1 MRWRDMRRSSN
12 VRNAGGSG
20 GGLGGAFGRGLPGG
34 LGRGRGG
41 VVRAGGGMGIGT
53 IVILLIVAWLF
64 GINPL
69 TLLGGDIGGVQTAP
83 APQQRQQGAQ
93 SGATTEMQ
101 DFVARVLGDTEDTWS
116 AIFERAGEDYPEP
129 TLTLFSGSVRSA
141 CGMASSATGP
151 FYCPGDRNL
160 YIDLNFYNELR
171 DKFGAPGDAAQAYVL
186 AHEVGHHV
194 QNVLGILPQTQ
205 GQGNEA
211 SIRTELQADCFAGI
225 WAHHTEQK
233 GLLQQGDINEALTAA
248 SAVGDDAIQE
258 RTQGYV
264 VPESFNHGTS
274 EQRAKWFNRGFETGT
289 VESCDTF
296 SAGI

>member
-20 GGLGGAFGRGLPGG
+20 GFGGGFGRGLPGG
-34 LGRGRGG
+34 LGRGGG
-41 VVRAGGGMGIGT
+41 VVRAGGGLGIGT
-53 IVILLIVAWLF
+53 IVIILIGAWLL

-69 TLLGGDIGGVQTAP
+69 ALLGGDMGGGYSTAP
-83 APQQRQQGAQ
+83 MPQGQQQG
-93 SGATTEMQ
+93 GATSEMQ

-116 AIFERAGEDYPEP
+116 AIFERAGQDYPEP
-129 TLTLFSGSVRSA
+129 TLTVFSGSVRSA
-141 CGMASSATGP
+141 CGQASAATGP
-151 FYCPGDRNL
+151 FYCPGDQNL

-194 QNVLGILPQTQ
+194 QNVLGQLQQ

-211 SIRTELQADCFAGI
+211 SVRVELQADCYAGV
-225 WAHHTEQK
+225 WAHHTQQK
-233 GLLQQGDINEALTAA
+233 GLLQQGDVEEALTAA
-248 SAVGDDAIQE
+248 SAVGDDAIQQ

-274 EQRAKWFNRGFETGT
+274 EQRADWFGRGFQAGT
-289 VESCDTF
+289 VESCDT
-296 SAGI
+296 SGADI

>member
-1 MRWRDMRRSSN
+1 MRRSSN
-12 VRNAGGSG
+12 VRNAGGGGFG
-20 GGLGGAFGRGLPGG
+20 GGLGGGFPGG
-34 LGRGRGG
+34 MGRGR

-53 IVILLIVAWLF
+53 IVILLIGAWLL

-69 TLLGGDIGGVQTAP
+69 TLLGGDLGGGGGYTTSPV
-83 APQQRQQGAQ
+83 PQGGQQSAQ
-93 SGATTEMQ
+93 GGATTEMQ

-116 AIFERAGEDYPEP
+116 AIFERAGQDYPEP
-129 TLTLFSGSVRSA
+129 TLTLFEGSVRSA
-141 CGMASSATGP
+141 CGQASSATGP

-171 DKFGAPGDAAQAYVL
+171 DKFGAPGDTAQAYVL

-194 QNVLGILPQTQ
+194 QNVLGQLQS

-211 SIRTELQADCFAGI
+211 SIRTELQADCYAGI
-225 WAHHTEQK
+225 WAHHTQQK
-233 GLLQQGDINEALTAA
+233 GLLQQGDVEEALRAA
-248 SAVGDDAIQE
+248 SAVGDDAIQQ

-274 EQRAKWFNRGFETGT
+274 EQRAEWFGRGFQAGT
-289 VESCDTF
+289 VESCDT
-296 SAGI
+296 SGANI